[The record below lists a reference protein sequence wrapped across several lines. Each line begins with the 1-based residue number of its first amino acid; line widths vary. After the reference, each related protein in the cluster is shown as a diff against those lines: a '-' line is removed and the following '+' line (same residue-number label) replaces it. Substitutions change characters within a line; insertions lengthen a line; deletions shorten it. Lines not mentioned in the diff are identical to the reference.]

1 MTTPSPRGLIVAATA
16 SHSGKTI
23 VTLGLI
29 AALRVRGHRVVAAKC
44 GPDYID
50 PRFLAA
56 ASGRD
61 AINLDP
67 WAMRKDRIAARLAGQ
82 ARGSDVVIIE
92 GVMGL
97 YDGGTGGAG
106 STADLA
112 RITGLPVV
120 LIVSAQS
127 LAQSAVAMA
136 AGFAQLARGFE
147 VVGAIVN
154 GVASERHA
162 TLIRE
167 GFETTD
173 VPLLGLVRRDPA
185 LALKSRHLGLVQAGE
200 HEALDRLI
208 ESASHLVTDGV
219 ALDRLMDLAGSVAGG
234 EGEEVS
240 SRPSLPPLGQNMAVA
255 RDMAFA
261 FAYPHLLSDWQA
273 AGASL
278 SFFSPLADESPPA
291 AADAVYL
298 PGGYPELYAGRL
310 AAAGKFKAG
319 LHAAAA
325 RGALIYGE
333 CGGYMALGEALIDGN
348 GSRHAMAGLLQLVT
362 SFQARKLSLGYRRL
376 RPLGDAPFPA
386 LLSAHEFHYSTIVSE
401 GEANRLF
408 ATETVDGEAL
418 GEIGSRRE
426 NVMGSF
432 AHIIDG
438 L

>member
-1 MTTPSPRGLIVAATA
+1 MTTPSPRGLIVAAAA

-29 AALRVRGHRVVAAKC
+29 AALRARGHRVVATKC

-82 ARGSDVVIIE
+82 ARGADFVIIE

-127 LAQSAVAMA
+127 LAQSAAAIA
-136 AGFAQLARGFE
+136 AGFAKLARGFE
-147 VVGAIVN
+147 LVGAIVN

-162 TLIRE
+162 ALIRE
-167 GFETTD
+167 GFEAID
-173 VPLLGLVRRDPA
+173 VPLLGLVRRDLA

-208 ESASHLVTDGV
+208 ESASHVVTDGV

-240 SRPSLPPLGQNMAVA
+240 SRPSMPPLGQNMAVA
-255 RDMAFA
+255 RDLAFA

-298 PGGYPELYAGRL
+298 PGGYPELYAGQL
-310 AAAGKFKAG
+310 AAAGHFQAG
-319 LHAAAA
+319 LQAAA

-333 CGGYMALGEALIDGN
+333 CGGYMALGEALIDADGT
-348 GSRHAMAGLLQLVT
+348 RHAMAGLLPLVT
-362 SFQARKLSLGYRRL
+362 SFQARQLSLGYRRL

-386 LLSAHEFHYSTIVSE
+386 ALSAHEFHYSTIVSE
-401 GEANRLF
+401 GAAERLF
-408 ATETVDGEAL
+408 AAETVDGGAL
-418 GEIGSRRE
+418 GEIGLRRGG
-426 NVMGSF
+426 VMGSF
-432 AHIIDG
+432 AHVIDG
-438 L
+438 I